1 MKKLLILLLTLVFI
15 LPFSVFAEEETVYNS
30 VNISAVF
37 VTNVDVSSIDRIQVY
52 YRYSLGD
59 REVDDQIVL
68 LRSNNFTA
76 TVQTNDIT
84 DAIFVY
90 GYCITKDDLVDKA
103 GFLPIKADRRFDNNK
118 GVIRIIL
125 SVDFNSMKFDGKK
138 YRANSAATN
147 NDILARKKGEI
158 NTIEDISGKPDETI
172 TTTTTTTQPVETT
185 TTDSVIIG
193 NTTIPTETTTTI
205 LQDDGVSRN
214 NDKKSNKKENNT
226 SIKLFIIIGV
236 IIGGIV
242 TIFLVITM
250 IKIAQANK
258 RV

>member
-1 MKKLLILLLTLVFI
+1 MKKLLILLLTLVLI

-37 VTNVDVSSIDRIQVY
+37 VTNADVSSIDRIQVY

-76 TVQTNDIT
+76 TIQTNDVTEARFI
-84 DAIFVY
+84 Y
-90 GYCITKDDLVDKA
+90 GYCITKDDLIDKA
-103 GFLPIKADRRFDNNK
+103 GFLPITAETKYDNNK
-118 GVIRIIL
+118 GLIRIIL

-138 YRANSAATN
+138 YRANSDASN

-158 NTIEDISGKPDETI
+158 NTIEDISGTPTETN
-172 TTTTTTTQPVETT
+172 TTTTTTTRPVETT
-185 TTDSVIIG
+185 TTDSVVIG
-193 NTTIPTETTTTI
+193 NTTTTTTTV
-205 LQDDGVSRN
+205 LVEK
-214 NDKKSNKKENNT
+214 DKKDEKTVEKKE
-226 SIKLFIIIGV
+226 SKSLKLLIIVGIIVAGAVVLFI
-236 IIGGIV
+236 
-242 TIFLVITM
+242 FYTM

>member
-1 MKKLLILLLTLVFI
+1 MKKLLILLLTLVLI

-37 VTNVDVSSIDRIQVY
+37 VTNADVSSIDRIQVY

-76 TVQTNDIT
+76 TIQTNDVTEARFI
-84 DAIFVY
+84 Y
-90 GYCITKDDLVDKA
+90 GYCITKDDLIDKA
-103 GFLPIKADRRFDNNK
+103 GFLPITAETKYDNNK
-118 GVIRIIL
+118 GLIRIIL
-125 SVDFNSMKFDGKK
+125 SVDFNSMRFDGKK
-138 YRANSAATN
+138 YRANSDASN

-158 NTIEDISGKPDETI
+158 NTIEDISGTPTETN
-172 TTTTTTTQPVETT
+172 TTTTTTTRPVETT
-185 TTDSVIIG
+185 TTDSVVIG
-193 NTTIPTETTTTI
+193 NTTTTTTTV
-205 LQDDGVSRN
+205 LVEK
-214 NDKKSNKKENNT
+214 DKKDEKTVEKKE
-226 SIKLFIIIGV
+226 SKSLKLLIIVGIIVAGAVVLFI
-236 IIGGIV
+236 
-242 TIFLVITM
+242 FYTM

>member
-1 MKKLLILLLTLVFI
+1 MKKLLILLLTLVLI

-37 VTNVDVSSIDRIQVY
+37 VTNADVSSIDRIQVY

-76 TVQTNDIT
+76 TIQTNDIT
-84 DAIFVY
+84 EARFIY

-103 GFLPIKADRRFDNNK
+103 GFLPITAETKYDNNK
-118 GVIRIIL
+118 GLIRIIL

-138 YRANSAATN
+138 YRANSDASN

-158 NTIEDISGKPDETI
+158 NTIEDISGTPTETN
-172 TTTTTTTQPVETT
+172 TTTTTTTRPVETT
-185 TTDSVIIG
+185 TTDSVVIG
-193 NTTIPTETTTTI
+193 NTTTTTTTV
-205 LQDDGVSRN
+205 LVEK
-214 NDKKSNKKENNT
+214 DKKEETKTLTKKEKNNL
-226 SIKLFIIIGV
+226 KLLLIVGIIIGGAV
-236 IIGGIV
+236 V
-242 TIFLVITM
+242 LFIFYTM

>member
-37 VTNVDVSSIDRIQVY
+37 VTNADVSSIDRIQVY

-103 GFLPIKADRRFDNNK
+103 GFLPIKADRRFDNNN

-138 YRANSAATN
+138 YRANSDATN

-158 NTIEDISGKPDETI
+158 NTIEDISGKPAETI

-185 TTDSVIIG
+185 TTDSVVIG
-193 NTTIPTETTTTI
+193 NTKTTTTTVI
-205 LQDDGVSRN
+205 VEK
-214 NDKKSNKKENNT
+214 DKKEEKKVEEKNTNN
-226 SIKLFIIIGV
+226 IKLLIIAGIIIGAAV
-236 IIGGIV
+236 VVFIV
-242 TIFLVITM
+242 FTM